1 MMQVHFPP
9 RMLEGKQGRLRGLC
23 DKMLNYSEINKNR
36 GPLHSFFL
44 LLSPNLM

>member
-1 MMQVHFPP
+1 MMHFRPECQKES
-9 RMLEGKQGRLRGLC
+9 REDLRDLC
-23 DKMLNYSEINKNR
+23 DKMLNCSEINKNR